1 MTKFLDHVKATYFFF
16 FLHDMFYMICITFA
30 MDINKVVFSKKKNV
44 KRGKMGGSEAAFLFA
59 ASL

>member
-1 MTKFLDHVKATYFFF
+1 
-16 FLHDMFYMICITFA
+16 MFYMTCITFA
-30 MDINKVVFSKKKNV
+30 MDINKVVFSKKKKKIV